1 MKSDKMIWE
10 TFGAKYQDDRRT
22 LKGGRLI
29 AGYMGIVMILAG
41 IITMLPLFT
50 LFFYPEEIGQAQYF
64 VAPGVSAILA
74 GYLMSLVL
82 RGRKAGRLE
91 KNQEMIVV
99 LGTWIIVIFVTA
111 MPFVLT
117 GNYTVTQAVFET
129 TSGLSTTGLT
139 VVNTGTAPRIFLIHR
154 TVLLFFGGIGLV
166 LVMTSVLSDVYG
178 MRLYHA
184 EGHKNYFDDSWAPAL
199 DCIADLYQKE
209 AFPKDTMTIS
219 EDDIRLMFKEGKAA
233 MMFNGSWCVSA
244 LEDNPDMRL
253 ISMPALP
260 GGKGG
265 ESCALAGFGSGWF
278 LSREASERSE
288 ESLKL
293 LKYLTSPEIMQRFI
307 AVGGSSAVECQAPE
321 GASELMKSAVL
332 MLNKATYTDTAIDS
346 QVSREA
352 WMAIADDGTPYLV
365 EGKKSS
371 LDLLAEARKI
381 QEAVNR

>member
-10 TFGAKYQDDRRT
+10 TFGAKYQDDRRM

-139 VVNTGTAPRIFLIHR
+139 VVNTGTAPHIFLIHR

-184 EGHKNYFDDSWAPAL
+184 EGHSD
-199 DCIADLYQKE
+199 
-209 AFPKDTMTIS
+209 
-219 EDDIRLMFKEGKAA
+219 RLLPNLIE
-233 MMFNGSWCVSA
+233 SA
-244 LEDNPDMRL
+244 RL
-253 ISMPALP
+253 VIGIYS
-260 GGKGG
+260 GYI
-265 ESCALAGFGSGWF
+265 LAGTLLYVLFGMSLF
-278 LSREASERSE
+278 DAVNHAVAALSTGGFSTRPESIDIITVPRSRWLQ
-288 ESLKL
+288 SCL
-293 LKYLTSPEIMQRFI
+293 
-307 AVGGSSAVECQAPE
+307 CC
-321 GASELMKSAVL
+321 
-332 MLNKATYTDTAIDS
+332 
-346 QVSREA
+346 
-352 WMAIADDGTPYLV
+352 W
-365 EGKKSS
+365 
-371 LDLLAEARKI
+371 EARI
-381 QEAVNR
+381 FSFICFS